1 MKLKLVIEGNPVSAS
16 RPGFNSKSFKRKAY
30 TKGKYRVYKNNIEI
44 LYWDKYHNKQLFE
57 RGIPLIAHIHFYRP
71 IQKSLSKVEHARRAN
86 HEVRPTI
93 KPDLD
98 NYTKG
103 VLDGLKR
110 AWFDDGQ
117 ITDFDISKDY
127 DEHPRVEVEIEEWKF
142 EQEERSR

>member
-1 MKLKLVIEGNPVSAS
+1 MRLKIVIPGTPVSAS
-16 RPGFNSKSFKRKAY
+16 RPGFNSKSKGKKGY
-30 TKGKYRVYKNNIEI
+30 TRGKYRAYKNGIEI
-44 LYWDKYHNKQLFE
+44 QYWDEFHNKPLFG
-57 RGIPLIAHIHFYRP
+57 RGVPLIAHLHFYRP
-71 IQKSLSKVEHARRAN
+71 IQKGLSKIEHQRRAR

-117 ITDFDISKDY
+117 ITDYDIKKDY
-127 DEHPRVEVEIEEWKF
+127 DEDPRVEVLIEEWKL
-142 EQEERSR
+142 